1 MKPKVR
7 SHNYLMLILVV
18 LLFFSCS
25 TFDESVLEPTKG
37 SFLIPAIFLEDPVV
51 DLGYKIP
58 KTAIRMLRNKKRG
71 MVVLSQ
77 NINGLDKM
85 DAISVWVNKRTLK
98 YVYITIDEE
107 EGFPLNP
114 GDGIINYIPESLIKI
129 NEEHH
134 EFLLEAFK

>member
-1 MKPKVR
+1 MQSKVK
-7 SHNYLMLILVV
+7 SHNYLMLIIVL

-25 TFDESVLEPTKG
+25 TFDESVLEPEKG
-37 SFLIPAIFLEDPVV
+37 AFLIPVIFLEDPVD

-58 KTAIRMLRNKKRG
+58 KTAIRMLRNKERG
-71 MVVLSQ
+71 MVVLSK
-77 NINGLDKM
+77 NINGFEKM
-85 DAISVWVNKRTLK
+85 DAIGVEVNKRTLK

-114 GDGIINYIPESLIKI
+114 GDGIVNYIPQSLQKI

-134 EFLLEAFK
+134 EFLVEAFK